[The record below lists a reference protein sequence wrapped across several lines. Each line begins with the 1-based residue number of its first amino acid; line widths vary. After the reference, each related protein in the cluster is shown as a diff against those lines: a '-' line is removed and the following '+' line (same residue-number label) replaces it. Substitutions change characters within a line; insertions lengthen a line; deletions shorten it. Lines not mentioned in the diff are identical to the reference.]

1 MSGVEASI
9 SYEQNTRKLSDL
21 QQEQIHFCGLVTGQ
35 LAFPLVLSVAAK
47 LLGACLAGS
56 DSLQ

>member
-1 MSGVEASI
+1 MEASI